1 MSVLPEILFR
11 VLPDRKAH
19 LNFYV
24 SEMVMLYLLQYNA
37 FPKRLSL
44 ELLIYKEKLLL
55 HNFYSVRFS

>member
-11 VLPDRKAH
+11 ALPDWKAH

>member
-1 MSVLPEILFR
+1 MSVLAEILFR
-11 VLPDRKAH
+11 VLSDWKAH

>member
-1 MSVLPEILFR
+1 MSVLAEILFR
-11 VLPDRKAH
+11 VLSDWNAH

-55 HNFYSVRFS
+55 HNFYSVHFS

>member
-11 VLPDRKAH
+11 VLPDWKAH

>member
-11 VLPDRKAH
+11 ALPDWKAH
-19 LNFYV
+19 LNFCV